1 MPDLNGKV
9 AIVTGAGSG
18 IGRACALA
26 LAKGGARVHATDIDG
41 AGAEETAQMVDGAEE
56 GQVTFA
62 VQDVTDEALWSEIFA
77 ITEST
82 HGPVSILVNNAGIGD
97 GGPIIDYDIERW
109 RRLMAI
115 NLESV
120 FMGTREAMRRMKE
133 SGGGS
138 IINISSVAGLR
149 GAPGASAYCAS
160 KGGVRLFS
168 KAAALECASMGYG
181 VRVNSVH
188 PGIIDTPIWTKSI
201 TEMAQATRDDEAA
214 QTLFKQT
221 GANAMDPDLIAQN
234 TTPMGRA
241 GRADEVAD
249 LVAFLASDEASYIS
263 GQEHVIDGAMT
274 AR

>member
-1 MPDLNGKV
+1 MPDLTGRV

-18 IGRACALA
+18 IGRACAIA
-26 LAKGGARVHATDIDG
+26 LANAGARVHATDIDG
-41 AGAEETAQMVDGAEE
+41 PGVEETARMVDRAHD

-62 VQDVTDEALWSEIFA
+62 VQDVTDEDLWADIFSEA
-77 ITEST
+77 ESV

-97 GGPIIDYDIERW
+97 GGPIVDYELERW

-115 NLESV
+115 NLDSV
-120 FMGTREAMRRMKE
+120 FLGTREAMRRMKDT
-133 SGGGS
+133 GGGS

-181 VRVNSVH
+181 IRVNSVH

-201 TEMAQATRDDEAA
+201 TEMAQATKDDEGA
-214 QTLFKQT
+214 QALFKQT
-221 GANAMDPDLIAQN
+221 GANAMDPELIAQT

-241 GRADEVAD
+241 GRADEVAA
-249 LVAFLASDEASYIS
+249 LVAFLASEEASYIS
-263 GQEHVIDGAMT
+263 GQEHVVDGAMT